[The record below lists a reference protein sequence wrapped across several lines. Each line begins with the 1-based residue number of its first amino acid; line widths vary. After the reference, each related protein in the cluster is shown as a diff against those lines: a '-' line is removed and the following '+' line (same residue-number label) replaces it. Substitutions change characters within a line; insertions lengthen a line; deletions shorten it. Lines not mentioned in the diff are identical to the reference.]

1 MSWPLH
7 AGYLVVGS
15 TEVLMIKWIIAHV
28 RNLRDLQREV
38 IALHL
43 RVIEAEQLVDELAAN
58 KSGAANASR

>member
-1 MSWPLH
+1 
-7 AGYLVVGS
+7 
-15 TEVLMIKWIIAHV
+15 MIKWIIAHV